1 VARFETARAGQPSR
15 PGFLSALTRPM
26 IVLLLLQLL
35 NGVLLS
41 PQRTFF
47 PIYVRELGYPVML
60 ISTLA
65 SAQQVMGLLG
75 AWFGGAWSDALG
87 RKRALMLG
95 QAGSMLAS
103 LAFLVPAA
111 GWFAP
116 LWIVSG
122 LCGGVYTVAGQSY
135 LVDAAHPAHL
145 GVFSAL
151 YNWGSTAGGA
161 LGSPAAG
168 LLLERWDYRLFGALS
183 TGVALLAL
191 TVNALALPG
200 SPAGRGR
207 TARRIMP
214 GYGDVATRPA
224 AQLLAMLRFLPTC
237 YWGMALVLI
246 PLLLSN
252 AGASKGTIAL
262 YATISQVCAS
272 LGQLL
277 VGRAAD
283 RLGSRGIQLGVG
295 VVFVVSIIA
304 TGLLPG
310 HIWSIMLFGTLGTTA
325 AWSLSTLMPGLVAM
339 VATPAERGRYLGWV
353 HLWWNLGMVV
363 GSLIAGLLSPLGA
376 GLPFLA
382 VGLLNLGTVGLSLAF
397 FRRAATPA

>member
-1 VARFETARAGQPSR
+1 
-15 PGFLSALTRPM
+15 
-26 IVLLLLQLL
+26 
-35 NGVLLS
+35 
-41 PQRTFF
+41 
-47 PIYVRELGYPVML
+47 
-60 ISTLA
+60 
-65 SAQQVMGLLG
+65 
-75 AWFGGAWSDALG
+75 
-87 RKRALMLG
+87 
-95 QAGSMLAS
+95 
-103 LAFLVPAA
+103 
-111 GWFAP
+111 
-116 LWIVSG
+116 
-122 LCGGVYTVAGQSY
+122 
-135 LVDAAHPAHL
+135 
-145 GVFSAL
+145 
-151 YNWGSTAGGA
+151 
-161 LGSPAAG
+161 
-168 LLLERWDYRLFGALS
+168 
-183 TGVALLAL
+183 
-191 TVNALALPG
+191 
-200 SPAGRGR
+200 
-207 TARRIMP
+207 
-214 GYGDVATRPA
+214 
-224 AQLLAMLRFLPTC
+224 
-237 YWGMALVLI
+237 
-246 PLLLSN
+246 
-252 AGASKGTIAL
+252 
-262 YATISQVCAS
+262 VCAS